1 MATNARSLVIGVFT
15 DPLEAQQA
23 IDALQRAGFSGDQI
37 QFVERSGSGGTEGD
51 IPANQP
57 GPGESVAEVPA
68 APDTISGRI
77 VGSVG
82 DVLGEAWAQLTA
94 SAASAGKKLRNALV
108 NMGIPEE
115 DADYYQNEF
124 EAGRTIVTV
133 RTTDRYEQVV
143 GILRENGAYDVN
155 TRQGT

>member
-15 DPLEAQQA
+15 DHFEAQRA

-37 QFVERSGSGGTEGD
+37 KFVEQSGSGGTEGN

-57 GPGESVAEVPA
+57 GPAGSVAAVPA
-68 APDTISGRI
+68 ALDTVSGRV

-82 DVLGEAWAQLTA
+82 DVLGEAWAQLTG
-94 SAASAGKKLRNALV
+94 SAASGRKKLRNALV
-108 NMGIPEE
+108 NMGVPEG

-124 EAGRTIVTV
+124 AAGRTIVMV
-133 RTTDRYEQVV
+133 RTTD
-143 GILRENGAYDVN
+143 
-155 TRQGT
+155 